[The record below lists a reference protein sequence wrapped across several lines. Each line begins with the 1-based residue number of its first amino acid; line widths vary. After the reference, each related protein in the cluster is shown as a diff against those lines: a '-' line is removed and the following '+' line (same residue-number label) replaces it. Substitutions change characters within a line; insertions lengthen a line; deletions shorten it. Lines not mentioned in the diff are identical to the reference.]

1 MNYYIFNSSRK
12 RDTNMLSKEQ
22 IFQIREFN
30 RHYTQALGILNK
42 NIFNMNLTWPEGRI
56 LIEIGLNKYAT
67 PMAIANNLQM
77 DKSYTSRII
86 NNLVK
91 KDIVTKRPSPE
102 DKRSVQI
109 QLTDHGTQVFNEVN
123 ENSNKQV
130 NNLLDHLSASQKEK
144 YFNDIME
151 INQLIFGG
159 TKNDM
164 ED

>member
-1 MNYYIFNSSRK
+1 
-12 RDTNMLSKEQ
+12 MLSKEQ

-91 KDIVTKRPSPE
+91 KDIVTKRPSPK

>member
-1 MNYYIFNSSRK
+1 
-12 RDTNMLSKEQ
+12 
-22 IFQIREFN
+22 
-30 RHYTQALGILNK
+30 
-42 NIFNMNLTWPEGRI
+42 
-56 LIEIGLNKYAT
+56 
-67 PMAIANNLQM
+67 MAIANNLQM

>member
-1 MNYYIFNSSRK
+1 
-12 RDTNMLSKEQ
+12 MLSKEQ